1 MFNETEKKRIMLELD
16 MKGEKKKRTNE
27 QKMNEMSSAT
37 AAAAAAAVSATPHIT
52 DSKEPIKRATTTTLE
67 VRIRL

>member
-1 MFNETEKKRIMLELD
+1 
-16 MKGEKKKRTNE
+16 
-27 QKMNEMSSAT
+27 MNEMSSAAAAT
-37 AAAAAAAVSATPHIT
+37 AASATPHIT

>member
-1 MFNETEKKRIMLELD
+1 
-16 MKGEKKKRTNE
+16 
-27 QKMNEMSSAT
+27 MNEMSSAT
-37 AAAAAAAVSATPHIT
+37 AAAAAVSATPHIT